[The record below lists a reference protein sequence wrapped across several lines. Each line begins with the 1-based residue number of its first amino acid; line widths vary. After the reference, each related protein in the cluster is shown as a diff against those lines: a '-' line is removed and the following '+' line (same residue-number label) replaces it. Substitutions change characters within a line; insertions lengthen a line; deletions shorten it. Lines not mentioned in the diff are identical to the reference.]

1 MKVRTIKIILISV
14 IGATVLVGGGYLAL
28 TWNQPLDS
36 DLNLIKPT
44 WEGAEV
50 TQELDAGTTGSPAE
64 ITPSVEPICGAP
76 PSVTILISG
85 VASKDYLYGL
95 ADAIRVV
102 RLDFSTPKV
111 TVLALPRDLWVEIP
125 GLEER
130 GITRG
135 KLNQAYF
142 YGTEGMGYFS
152 GGGYG
157 AGLLAKTLLANYDFW
172 MDHYISVNLRSFRR
186 IIDALGGIDVT
197 LPYDVYRKE
206 FEQPVLFLKA
216 GSHHL
221 DGRQTEM
228 LARQRIQIGDY
239 GRINNQTII
248 LKAVAAKMLS
258 PAGIAALPDLAEQL
272 RDNVKT
278 DLSPSDIRQ
287 LVCLAGSIDYQED
300 IVFVTFP
307 EELLTQQMVYDP
319 TRGINTAALVGDPAE
334 ITRLIDDFEAGLWP

>member
-1 MKVRTIKIILISV
+1 
-14 IGATVLVGGGYLAL
+14 
-28 TWNQPLDS
+28 
-36 DLNLIKPT
+36 
-44 WEGAEV
+44 
-50 TQELDAGTTGSPAE
+50 
-64 ITPSVEPICGAP
+64 
-76 PSVTILISG
+76 
-85 VASKDYLYGL
+85 
-95 ADAIRVV
+95 
-102 RLDFSTPKV
+102 
-111 TVLALPRDLWVEIP
+111 
-125 GLEER
+125 
-130 GITRG
+130 
-135 KLNQAYF
+135 
-142 YGTEGMGYFS
+142 
-152 GGGYG
+152 
-157 AGLLAKTLLANYDFW
+157 LLAKTLLANYDFW
-172 MDHYISVNLRSFRR
+172 MDHYLSVNLRSFRR

-206 FEQPVLFLKA
+206 FEEPVLFLKA

-221 DGRQTEM
+221 DGKQTEM

-300 IVFVTFP
+300 VVFVSFP

-334 ITRLIDDFEAGLWP
+334 ITRLIDDFEAGFWP